1 MPGYKAQTCP
11 VKIINESQ
19 ISDSVLIQML
29 RLLNIVKKVLFAQVV
44 QFLYK
49 IGGGGILKAYMPYPM
64 PFRVSLVNF
73 VCSKN
78 QISK

>member
-29 RLLNIVKKVLFAQVV
+29 RLLNIVIKVLFAQVV

-49 IGGGGILKAYMPYPM
+49 IGGGGDSKSIFAL
-64 PFRVSLVNF
+64 PF
-73 VCSKN
+73 
-78 QISK
+78 